1 MFWQLK
7 RRPVVDMTKEEQ
19 LTQILEKSRDKEIIH
34 FLQGCTPEERK
45 AIVPTL
51 KKLTK
56 YYTESVQVKPNT
68 WSSRANDKQFF
79 IMKCAH
85 LVCYTRKEYETAG
98 SVWGMDPVFFNSML
112 SWYCPPWFSD
122 FVNGMGERDFIPAG
136 LTYDYV
142 IELEAKGYLR
152 PEPMLIGRTLAPW
165 IFEYREKSYV
175 LLPEKLLRHPDTLES
190 HIWHMFHTES
200 GVHSAN
206 RWLWSNGKRME
217 EGWLEAL
224 RDHCA
229 AGRIN
234 RPRLLEESLL
244 ASNRNFDKLMSGW
257 CMELFEAL
265 QPSAEELM
273 LLKED
278 LISVLSSPHSRV
290 INGVLKLFKDIIDID
305 GFPSRAFMDQLPILL
320 SSETKAT
327 VTTCLQL
334 MEKMV
339 KQDKL
344 LGPELARFATAVF
357 IHKDDSLQTRAAKFI
372 EKWGD
377 LRDEELRAALSLG
390 MASILSGP
398 RGMVAAFLDAPAAE
412 EAFSDTPEMK
422 QRLSDLEPLQP
433 VANIDELVFLSSQL
447 FDNNKPWH
455 IDLFL
460 EAMVRLQGQMRA
472 EDLEKFAPS
481 VQRALKL
488 FFGDWRSTQGLLDYM
503 MARIFLD
510 FMLLQARCF
519 PDGNAELVKLY
530 ASFLTKTEENKK
542 IWEEHGLS
550 TKFWSELDKD
560 TSDPYYPWHFLM
572 YGVLDDLLKG
582 RDRIILSTPTHAP
595 YWIDPAVLV
604 KRLVACRDQRQV
616 LDPMDFQIALSRC
629 WLQEPAEA
637 IALAEQLLEVEM
649 KRLMLFVLDKDRRP
663 SGSFEMDYAWMT
675 AALVKDPNTVYPEL
689 SALNYSAK
697 PRALLTGQYTWQSV
711 QEDFEYQTHDW
722 KNNKFVPVMATR
734 KREVI
739 KLDLPKKQEE
749 KQESGLSKFLSI
761 FKGAKE
767 TANVELS
774 PLLPEYM
781 KLERPYLNRE
791 DQDMQRLFGLM
802 PSNPEPLMAAMLNCC
817 LKEDPIEGESH
828 KRAVI
833 AQLQCVHEANPRLGE
848 MGHLYLSACLLCSNK
863 TAATY
868 AAEIWIQ
875 SHRTLDNQLLGSMMG
890 AHLRIAYAPLK
901 RFTDL
906 VVAKMMGVSP
916 SGNAA
921 LSLVLRAMLT
931 SIGDA
936 PVKGVKK
943 LVAIAEEVGKG

>member
-1 MFWQLK
+1 
-7 RRPVVDMTKEEQ
+7 MTKEEQ
-19 LTQILEKSRDKEIIH
+19 LTQLLEKSKDKEIIP

-56 YYTESVQVKPNT
+56 HYTESVQVKPNN
-68 WSSRANDKQFF
+68 WSARGNDQQFY

-85 LVCYTRKEYETAG
+85 LVCYNRREYESAG
-98 SVWGMDPVFFNSML
+98 SVWGMDQVFFNSML
-112 SWYCPPWFSD
+112 PWYCPPWFSD
-122 FVNGMGERDFIPAG
+122 FVNSMGERDFIPAG
-136 LTYDYV
+136 LTYEYV
-142 IELEAKGYLR
+142 IELEAKGYLK
-152 PEPMLIGRTLAPW
+152 PAPMLIGKTLAPW

-175 LLPEKLLRHPDTLES
+175 FVPEKLLRYPVTLES
-190 HIWHMFHTES
+190 HIWHLFHTES

-206 RWLWSNGKRME
+206 RWLWSDGKRME
-217 EGWLEAL
+217 TGWLDAL

-234 RPRLLEESLL
+234 RSQLLEESLL
-244 ASNRNFDKLMSGW
+244 ASNRNFDKLKSGW

-273 LLKED
+273 ALKED

-290 INGVLKLFKDIIDID
+290 INGVLKLFKDIIDATW
-305 GFPSRAFMDQLPILL
+305 FPSRAFTDQLPILL

-327 VTTCLQL
+327 VTSCLQL

-344 LGPELARFATAVF
+344 LGPELARLATAVF
-357 IHKDDSLQTRAAKFI
+357 IHKDDALQTRAAKFI

-377 LRDEELRAALSLG
+377 VRDEELRTALSLG
-390 MASILSGP
+390 VASMFSGP
-398 RGMVAAFLDAPAAE
+398 RSLLASYLDAPSAE
-412 EAFSDTPEMK
+412 EQFASVPEMER
-422 QRLSDLEPLQP
+422 RLSDLETLQP
-433 VANIDELVFLSSQL
+433 VASIDELVFLSAQV
-447 FDNNKPWH
+447 FDNNQPWH

-460 EAMVRLQGQMRA
+460 DAMVRLQGQIRA

-510 FMLLQARCF
+510 FMLMQARCF
-519 PDGNAELVKLY
+519 PDGNASLVKLFET
-530 ASFLTKTEENKK
+530 FLTRTEGNKK
-542 IWEEHGLS
+542 IWEAHGLS
-550 TKFWSELDKD
+550 TNFRGELDKD
-560 TSDPYYPWHFLM
+560 TSDPYYPWHNLM

-604 KRLVACRDQRQV
+604 KRLAACKDQRQV

-629 WLQEPAEA
+629 WLHEPAEA
-637 IALAEQLLEVEM
+637 IALAEQLLELEM
-649 KRLMLFVLDKDRRP
+649 KRLMLFFLDKDGRP
-663 SGSFEMDYAWMT
+663 GGSFEMDYAWMT
-675 AALVKDPNTVYPEL
+675 AALVKDPYTIYPEL
-689 SALNYSAK
+689 ASMAYNTQ
-697 PRALLTGQYTWQSV
+697 PRDVLTGQYAWKSL
-711 QEDFEYQTHDW
+711 QEDYEHETHEW
-722 KNNKFVPVMATR
+722 KNNKLVTVKVWR

-739 KLDLPKKQEE
+739 RLNLPKKPEE
-749 KQESGLSKFLSI
+749 KQASGFSKFISI
-761 FKGAKE
+761 FKGGKE
-767 TANVELS
+767 IREVALS

-781 KLERPYLNRE
+781 RLDRPYLGRE
-791 DQDMQRLFGLM
+791 DQDMQRLFSLM

-817 LKEDPIEGESH
+817 LKEDPIEGEVH

-833 AQLQCVHEANPRLGE
+833 AQLQCIHEANPRLGE

-875 SHRTLDNQLLGSMMG
+875 RHSSMDNQQLGSMMG

-906 VVAKMMGVSP
+906 VMGKMMGVSP
-916 SGNAA
+916 SCNAA
-921 LSLVLRAMLT
+921 LAVLLRAMIQ
-931 SIGDA
+931 SIGEE
-936 PVKGVKK
+936 PVKGMKK
-943 LVAIAEEVGKG
+943 LEGIAEELGRG